1 MEHIFEVVDSTDD
14 ERYYALG
21 IFLTAQDAMSV
32 LDGDEPPSND
42 DDPEAVTLEVRR
54 RAVGFH
60 PHEHTVIAS
69 RTWVRNYDDDKPDW
83 SPNPIKLSGP
93 NTTVR
98 HGAPEPSTPDGQSSP
113 LSLPPR

>member
-21 IFLTAQDAMSV
+21 IFISEADAMSV
-32 LDGDEPPSND
+32 LDGEEPPSND
-42 DDPEAVTLEVRR
+42 DDPEAVTIEVRR
-54 RAVGFH
+54 RTVGFH

-69 RTWVRNYDDDKPDW
+69 RTWVRNYEDDKPDW

-93 NTTVR
+93 NIARETT
-98 HGAPEPSTPDGQSSP
+98 ADSP
-113 LSLPPR
+113 